1 MFDRAAKIS
10 RTQVTKM
17 RWVLGLHG
25 LASVVFGVMILAW
38 PGISVYALT
47 IVFGAY
53 TLATGIVEFGT
64 AFTAQGK
71 EERAWLILRGLL
83 GITVGVLVFAWP
95 GISALA
101 LLYVIGAYAVA
112 FGILCVG
119 ASFRLP
125 LDGRDTASMIL
136 TGLVAIVFGIV
147 IFAKPGAGALAVLA
161 LIAAFALVTG
171 ISELV
176 VAIGGEKLLERKVK
190 TVRVAPAVAQ
200 DAGAVALT
208 VDLLDRTSSEPAT
221 SSPAPRASADLPPV
235 LDRTSAS
242 ARPSTDRSS
251 RILGVASQLSAAAA
265 WRTDML
271 AVPVARRANGSS
283 TNDLGGSRSRRLGT
297 GVASLS
303 ATVRRTF
310 LERRCDDYD
319 SN

>member
-1 MFDRAAKIS
+1 MLDRAAKVL

-64 AFTAQGK
+64 AFTTRGK
-71 EERAWLILRGLL
+71 EERAWLIVRGLL

-112 FGILCVG
+112 FGFLCVG

-125 LDGRDTASMIL
+125 LDGRVTASMIL

-147 IFAKPGAGALAVLA
+147 IFAKPGAGALAVLG

-171 ISELV
+171 IIELV
-176 VAIGGEKLLERKVK
+176 VSIAGEKLLARKVK
-190 TVRVAPAVAQ
+190 TFA
-200 DAGAVALT
+200 
-208 VDLLDRTSSEPAT
+208 
-221 SSPAPRASADLPPV
+221 
-235 LDRTSAS
+235 
-242 ARPSTDRSS
+242 
-251 RILGVASQLSAAAA
+251 
-265 WRTDML
+265 
-271 AVPVARRANGSS
+271 
-283 TNDLGGSRSRRLGT
+283 SRRQ
-297 GVASLS
+297 SLKTPEPS
-303 ATVRRTF
+303 H
-310 LERRCDDYD
+310 
-319 SN
+319 

>member
-1 MFDRAAKIS
+1 MLDRAAKTS
-10 RTQVTKM
+10 RKQVTKM

-64 AFTAQGK
+64 AFTTQGK
-71 EERAWLILRGLL
+71 EERAWLIVRGLL

-95 GISALA
+95 GISALT

-112 FGILCVG
+112 FGVLFVV

-125 LDGRDTASMIL
+125 LDGRETASMIL

-147 IFAKPGAGALAVLA
+147 IFAEPGAGALAVLG

-176 VAIGGEKLLERKVK
+176 VSIAGGKLVERKVK
-190 TVRVAPAVAQ
+190 AFASHRRSLKTP
-200 DAGAVALT
+200 
-208 VDLLDRTSSEPAT
+208 EP
-221 SSPAPRASADLPPV
+221 SH
-235 LDRTSAS
+235 
-242 ARPSTDRSS
+242 
-251 RILGVASQLSAAAA
+251 
-265 WRTDML
+265 
-271 AVPVARRANGSS
+271 
-283 TNDLGGSRSRRLGT
+283 
-297 GVASLS
+297 
-303 ATVRRTF
+303 
-310 LERRCDDYD
+310 
-319 SN
+319 

>member
-47 IVFGAY
+47 ILFGAY
-53 TLATGIVEFGT
+53 TLTTGILEFGT
-64 AFTAQGK
+64 AFTTQGK
-71 EERAWLILRGLL
+71 ERAWLILRGLL

-95 GISALA
+95 DISALT
-101 LLYVIGAYAVA
+101 LLYVIGAYAFA

-147 IFAKPGAGALAVLA
+147 IFAEPGAGALAVLG

-176 VAIGGEKLLERKVK
+176 VSIAGKKLLERKLK
-190 TVRVAPAVAQ
+190 TFA
-200 DAGAVALT
+200 
-208 VDLLDRTSSEPAT
+208 
-221 SSPAPRASADLPPV
+221 
-235 LDRTSAS
+235 
-242 ARPSTDRSS
+242 
-251 RILGVASQLSAAAA
+251 
-265 WRTDML
+265 
-271 AVPVARRANGSS
+271 
-283 TNDLGGSRSRRLGT
+283 SRRQ
-297 GVASLS
+297 SLKTPEPS
-303 ATVRRTF
+303 H
-310 LERRCDDYD
+310 
-319 SN
+319 

>member
-1 MFDRAAKIS
+1 METMLDRTAKIS

-25 LASVVFGVMILAW
+25 LASVVFGVMLLAW

-64 AFTAQGK
+64 AFTTQGK

-112 FGILCVG
+112 FGVLCVG

-125 LDGRDTASMIL
+125 LDGQDRASMIL

-147 IFAKPGAGALAVLA
+147 IFAEPGAGALAVLG

-171 ISELV
+171 IIELAV
-176 VAIGGEKLLERKVK
+176 SIAGEKLLERKVK
-190 TVRVAPAVAQ
+190 TFA
-200 DAGAVALT
+200 
-208 VDLLDRTSSEPAT
+208 
-221 SSPAPRASADLPPV
+221 
-235 LDRTSAS
+235 
-242 ARPSTDRSS
+242 
-251 RILGVASQLSAAAA
+251 
-265 WRTDML
+265 
-271 AVPVARRANGSS
+271 
-283 TNDLGGSRSRRLGT
+283 SRRQ
-297 GVASLS
+297 SLKTPEPS
-303 ATVRRTF
+303 H
-310 LERRCDDYD
+310 
-319 SN
+319 

>member
-1 MFDRAAKIS
+1 METMLDRATKIS

-47 IVFGAY
+47 ILFGAY

-64 AFTAQGK
+64 AFTTQGK

-125 LDGRDTASMIL
+125 LDGRDRASMIL
-136 TGLVAIVFGIV
+136 TGLVPIVFGIV
-147 IFAKPGAGALAVLA
+147 IFAEPGAGALAVLG

-171 ISELV
+171 IIELV
-176 VAIGGEKLLERKVK
+176 VSIAGEKLLERKVK
-190 TVRVAPAVAQ
+190 TFASHRQSLKTP
-200 DAGAVALT
+200 
-208 VDLLDRTSSEPAT
+208 EP
-221 SSPAPRASADLPPV
+221 SH
-235 LDRTSAS
+235 
-242 ARPSTDRSS
+242 
-251 RILGVASQLSAAAA
+251 
-265 WRTDML
+265 
-271 AVPVARRANGSS
+271 
-283 TNDLGGSRSRRLGT
+283 
-297 GVASLS
+297 
-303 ATVRRTF
+303 
-310 LERRCDDYD
+310 
-319 SN
+319 